1 MRNGILLT
9 MAGTSKDLRQP
20 EDVIEFPGARVE
32 IVDLGDL
39 TVAYGRFEP
48 GWRWSTHVRPQVG
61 GEWCQAHH
69 IGVVLSGRMGVAYPD
84 GSSMEVGPYGVYDIV
99 PGHDGYVIG
108 HEPVTSIEWGGVRA
122 FAGFRMGVRGRVLAT
137 LLINDV
143 VDSTGHADRL
153 GDRAWRN
160 LSSRYFA
167 SVRDQ
172 LDRFGGREVKT
183 TGDGMIATFEGPAN
197 AVLCGDKIASV
208 ANDLDLA
215 VRSGVHVGEVELVG
229 PDVRGVA
236 VHEAERICAAA
247 SPGEVLVSETTRAL
261 ALTAGLAFDDR
272 GAHDLKGIGERRLYA
287 YAPS

>member
-1 MRNGILLT
+1 
-9 MAGTSKDLRQP
+9 MAGQSKDLTSP

-39 TVAYGRFEP
+39 TVAHGRFEP
-48 GWRWSTHVRPQVG
+48 GWRWSTHVKPQVG

-69 IGVVLSGRMGVAYPD
+69 IGVVLTGRMGVSYPD
-84 GSSMEVGPYGVYDIV
+84 GSSMEIGPLGVYDIV

-122 FAGFRMGVRGRVLAT
+122 FAGFRMGVRGRVLST

-143 VDSTGHADRL
+143 VDSTAHADRL

-167 SVRDQ
+167 QVRDQ
-172 LDRFGGREVKT
+172 LDRFGGREIKT

-197 AVLCGDKIASV
+197 AVLCADRVIGLAS
-208 ANDLDLA
+208 ALDLE

-236 VHEAERICAAA
+236 VHEAERICATA
-247 SPGEVLVSETTRAL
+247 SPNEILVSETTRAL
-261 ALTAGLAFDDR
+261 ALASGLAFDDR
-272 GAHDLKGIGERRLYA
+272 GPHDLKGIGQRQLYA
-287 YAPS
+287 YAPPS